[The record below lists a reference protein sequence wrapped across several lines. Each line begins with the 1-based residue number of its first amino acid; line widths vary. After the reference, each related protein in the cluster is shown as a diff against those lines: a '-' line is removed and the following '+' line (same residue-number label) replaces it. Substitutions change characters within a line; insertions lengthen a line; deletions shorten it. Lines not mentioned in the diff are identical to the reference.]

1 MRCHWCSCNSCIRC
15 VASVN
20 VLGSYRNSFDKVPL
34 VLSPLTPV
42 QSESPAL
49 QLTGYIKFSKT
60 TRLTFRS
67 PKRYFFLLK
76 GMFTLLYLH
85 TRLALM
91 GSNSCT
97 VYMYPIHTLPS
108 HSYIHTTHTPTHI
121 YHASCTH
128 THLHSHLHLHTPP
141 HPLPTHTHTTP
152 HTHARTHAHT
162 HTLLYT
168 LPTCIHTGTTLSYY
182 KGEDEYSTGEPAMQ
196 KFNLTG
202 KTAHEAT
209 QLHRHWF
216 FSAYTMT
223 LFMS

>member
-128 THLHSHLHLHTPP
+128 TLAFTPP
-141 HPLPTHTHTTP
+141 HPPPYTHPHTHSPHTHTYHTTHTH
-152 HTHARTHAHT
+152 THAHT
-162 HTLLYT
+162 HPTL
-168 LPTCIHTGTTLSYY
+168 HTPNTHPHRY
-182 KGEDEYSTGEPAMQ
+182 
-196 KFNLTG
+196 
-202 KTAHEAT
+202 HT
-209 QLHRHWF
+209 QL
-216 FSAYTMT
+216 
-223 LFMS
+223 LQG